1 MCQRYIFEGLG
12 RNAPEASRSPIN
24 LSRKNHPQSFLEQ
37 IREVSLAL
45 DELQDCVPAVGSVEQ
60 IVEDS
65 AMIEILQFKSIG
77 NCMQA
82 AKKTELT

>member
-1 MCQRYIFEGLG
+1 MPPKRPNRLSTFLG
-12 RNAPEASRSPIN
+12 KITRN
-24 LSRKNHPQSFLEQ
+24 LSLNKYEKYAAEKRGFGQVP
-37 IREVSLAL
+37 LAL